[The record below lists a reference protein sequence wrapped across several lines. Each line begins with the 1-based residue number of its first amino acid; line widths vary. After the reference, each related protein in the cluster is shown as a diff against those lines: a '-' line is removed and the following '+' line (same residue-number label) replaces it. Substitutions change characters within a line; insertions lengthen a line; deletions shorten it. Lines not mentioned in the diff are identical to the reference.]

1 MQIKVVERTQEIL
14 VQEQEIQRREREL
27 DSTVRRPAE
36 AEKFK
41 LEKLA
46 EANKNKIIMESEAEA
61 ESEVLRGEA
70 EAFSI
75 EARAKAEAEKM
86 AKKADAWKEYKE
98 AAMLDMMLEAMP
110 KVRKKLAFKNDMF
123 GCCPSSPSFPKVAAE
138 IAAPLSQAKKIS
150 MVSDASG
157 ELGASKLTGE
167 VLHIVQS
174 VPALVKNMTGVDISA
189 QMGVPSG
196 SRMMAVGGAG
206 AGGGG
211 MGPAGIGSR
220 VSDPKEKREKKISAS

>member
-1 MQIKVVERTQEIL
+1 MQIKVVERTQEIQ

-36 AEKFK
+36 AEKFR

-110 KVRKKLAFKNDMF
+110 KVKKKDILENTQVYFNVVCLPSP
-123 GCCPSSPSFPKVAAE
+123 GC
-138 IAAPLSQAKKIS
+138 
-150 MVSDASG
+150 
-157 ELGASKLTGE
+157 
-167 VLHIVQS
+167 
-174 VPALVKNMTGVDISA
+174 
-189 QMGVPSG
+189 
-196 SRMMAVGGAG
+196 R
-206 AGGGG
+206 
-211 MGPAGIGSR
+211 
-220 VSDPKEKREKKISAS
+220 